1 MATRPIADHCANLL
15 KGTTSPRLS
24 EVHRNLRGQYAIYLH
39 SCPDG
44 TRLGNSTKP
53 PPGTHS
59 SHPPGHDRGS
69 GAACVRHTPKTSTAI
84 QTTASTR
91 SGATQL
97 LLNRNCEA
105 LHWYFPQDNVSS
117 AADYPH

>member
-1 MATRPIADHCANLL
+1 MATTPIADHCANLL

-44 TRLGNSTKP
+44 TPLGNSTKP

-59 SHPPGHDRGS
+59 SHPPDTIEAVERP
-69 GAACVRHTPKTSTAI
+69 AYA
-84 QTTASTR
+84 TR
-91 SGATQL
+91 RKRALPFKRLRVQDLGPH
-97 LLNRNCEA
+97 NCC
-105 LHWYFPQDNVSS
+105 
-117 AADYPH
+117 